1 MTGYSVKAAGRG
13 MISAFTGEK
22 EDRREEELLH
32 AASPLI
38 CVFSEGNV
46 RVVYG
51 GDGKSAGLCTRA
63 VCNYACVFERE

>member
-1 MTGYSVKAAGRG
+1 MFARG
-13 MISAFTGEK
+13 GTP
-22 EDRREEELLH
+22 

-63 VCNYACVFERE
+63 VCNYACVFEREKDG